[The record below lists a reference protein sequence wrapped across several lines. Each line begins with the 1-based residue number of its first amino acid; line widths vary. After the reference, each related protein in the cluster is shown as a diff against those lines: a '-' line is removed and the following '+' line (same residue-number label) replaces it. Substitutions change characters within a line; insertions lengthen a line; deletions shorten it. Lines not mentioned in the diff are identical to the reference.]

1 MHYYGIRG
9 NVHSWFWD
17 YLSERQ
23 QQVHVNREL
32 FSLKTISLR
41 VPPGSVLG
49 PILFIIYINDI
60 SNTFSNSKTILFA
73 DDIMIYLIRPSPEH
87 CIISGNQELTKLHH
101 WCLRIRLSINIENT
115 HFMLFTSKRQFN
127 FPQLTI
133 NTNPIFIVNTVTFL
147 GITYDESMSFKYHI
161 DNVTLKISRHIALLH
176 VLKDYMSQ
184 IVLICVYS
192 AHMYPLITYYNLTR
206 CTTYSAYLTPL
217 KLQCKKIVRIITN
230 SNYFTHIDPPPF
242 LNN

>member
-1 MHYYGIRG
+1 
-9 NVHSWFWD
+9 
-17 YLSERQ
+17 
-23 QQVHVNREL
+23 
-32 FSLKTISLR
+32 
-41 VPPGSVLG
+41 
-49 PILFIIYINDI
+49 
-60 SNTFSNSKTILFA
+60 
-73 DDIMIYLIRPSPEH
+73 
-87 CIISGNQELTKLHH
+87 
-101 WCLRIRLSINIENT
+101 
-115 HFMLFTSKRQFN
+115 MLFTSKRQFN

-147 GITYDESMSFKYHI
+147 GVTYDESMSFKYHI

-184 IVLICVYS
+184 IVLICVYC

-230 SNYFTHIDPPPF
+230 SNYFAHTDLPPF
-242 LNN
+242 KTIKYIKNPKTLQNYLLLNICSTTEINSKIFSQIMTIRLVIKVTFSTQLIASQNFAILSHT